1 MNKPELQSVSMSPNP
16 AIARATLT
24 LVIGVD
30 DIEIV
35 FGTELYYAGN
45 NEIYA
50 GEEGV
55 I

>member
-1 MNKPELQSVSMSPNP
+1 MNKPEMQSILITPNP
-16 AIARATLT
+16 ANARTALT
-24 LVIGVD
+24 VTIDVE

-35 FGTELYYAGN
+35 FSTEYYYAGN

>member
-1 MNKPELQSVSMSPNP
+1 MNRPELTSVSISPNP
-16 AIARATLT
+16 ANAKAALT
-24 LVIGVD
+24 VTIGVD
-30 DIEIV
+30 DIEII
-35 FGTELYYAGN
+35 FGTEYYYAGN